1 MELFTNSECKE
12 LAQKMQ
18 VYQDLYDGDHAVL
31 TNSEYLIRHF
41 LEEKSEGDELIN
53 RRIKLTRY
61 RNYMEPIISAFVAM
75 AFKKGIDTSEV
86 SDIFPEDVLANIDG
100 QNSSLEN
107 FIKNK
112 VARDYF
118 LLGHCYILTD
128 APPNPMRPYW
138 VSLSPISVKDYATKS
153 FSTDLQALRYEYFEA
168 TTRTNLEEKEQVLL
182 KSKQYYL
189 QDNSVIV
196 QEYVRKDVN
205 GTFEK
210 GNVYQLPFQELP
222 IARIVNNKSWVHD
235 ACEEARR
242 YLNLLSMRDNVL
254 NHQGYQRSY
263 IAGDID
269 EKQIKLVNEYV
280 TGVLPSGAQIFTVDA
295 ASTDSIEKALEQS
308 QAAIFQIA
316 FNMQRILPFDSKGIQ
331 GEGTIAENKR
341 ELRDLI
347 VEAVKE
353 IEDVVNAAVKH
364 FALFMNKPNYEG
376 KIKIAKDITVDDID
390 SILRTLPVS
399 KPYYEKVP
407 AWKKA
412 IIKKLAKSM
421 QLEEEKE
428 ILNEIEGTDFKEE
441 PIGSGLDLISRG

>member
-1 MELFTNSECKE
+1 MELFTSEECKE
-12 LAQKMQ
+12 LALKMQ

-31 TNSEYLIRHF
+31 TNSEYLTRHF
-41 LEEKSEGDELIN
+41 LEEKSEGAQLLN
-53 RRIKLTRY
+53 RRIKITRY
-61 RNYMEPIISAFVAM
+61 RNYLEPIVSAFVAM
-75 AFKKGIDTSEV
+75 AFKKGIDTSQV
-86 SDIFPEDVLANIDG
+86 SDLFTDEILANIDG
-100 QNSSLEN
+100 QNTSLEN

-118 LLGHCYILTD
+118 LLGTPYILTD
-128 APPNPMRPYW
+128 APQNPTRPYW

-153 FSTDLQALRYEYFEA
+153 FSTDLQALRYEYYEA
-168 TTRTNLEEKEQVLL
+168 VARTNLEEKEVILL

-189 QDNSVIV
+189 QDNTVVV
-196 QEYVRKDVN
+196 QEYIKIDKEA
-205 GTFEK
+205 TFIK
-210 GNVYQLPFQELP
+210 GNVYNLPFQELP
-222 IARIVNNKSWVHD
+222 IARVSNNKSWVHD

-242 YLNLLSMRDNVL
+242 YLNLLSNRDTLL

-263 IAGDID
+263 IAGDMD

-280 TGVLPSGAQIFTVDA
+280 TGVLPAGAQIFTVDP
-295 ASTDSIEKALEQS
+295 ASTEGIEKALEQS

-353 IEDVVNAAVKH
+353 IEDVVNAAVRH

-390 SILRTLPVS
+390 SILRTLPIA

-407 AWKKA
+407 TWKKA
-412 IIKKLAKSM
+412 IIKKLVKSM
-421 QLEEEKE
+421 QLEEEAD
-428 ILNEIEGTDFKEE
+428 ILNEIEKTDFKEDLT
-441 PIGSGLDLISRG
+441 GSSLDLMARG